1 MVGPS
6 RALRLG
12 ALLAVVF
19 AAVVVANCGGGG
31 GSSTPA
37 VVATAT
43 PTANANATSGPT
55 SVAGATAAP
64 TSVAAT
70 VTLTTTTTFA
80 TVGGI
85 AQTLAFP
92 SAPSPAGASYSTV
105 SYNYAPPT
113 AVPTNMPTS
122 QPTPGSPLV
131 VVYAVTFTS
140 ATAET
145 VSSPTQ
151 TFTGVP
157 ALPAGKGY
165 YQYFADI
172 TAGTS
177 NGYSGPYTPTNG
189 TVVSGGGGGGSSQTT
204 TLLANHTYIIELV
217 YF

>member
-1 MVGPS
+1 M
-6 RALRLG
+6 
-12 ALLAVVF
+12 VF
-19 AAVVVANCGGGG
+19 AAIVVANCGGGGG

-43 PTANANATSGPT
+43 PTVSANATAGPT

-70 VTLTTTTTFA
+70 VVLTTTTTFS
-80 TVGGI
+80 TVAGI
-85 AQTLAFP
+85 AQTLTFP

-131 VVYAVTFTS
+131 VVYALTFTS

-145 VSSPTQ
+145 VASPIQ

-157 ALPAGKGY
+157 SLPAGKGY

-189 TVVSGGGGGGSSQTT
+189 TVVSGGGGGSSQTT